1 MFIDKVELHVKA
13 GKGGNG
19 AIAFHR
25 EKFVDRGGPS
35 GGDGG
40 RGGSIYFVS
49 KSGLTTLIDFKYMHK
64 INGNDGENGQ
74 GEKCYGKGGEDI
86 YIDVPVGT
94 VVKEKETG
102 RVLADFTEPN
112 QTIVIAKGGKGG
124 KGNVKFA
131 NSKNQTPKIAENGD
145 DGEEYDIIIE
155 LKLLADVGLV
165 GFPSVGKS
173 TLLSVVTNAKPEI
186 ADYHF
191 TTLKPN
197 LGVVSLVEGYDF
209 VIADLPGLIKGAH
222 LGKGLG
228 LDFLKHLERC
238 RVIWHVI
245 DMSANDHRDPYEDYL
260 AIKEELKEYG
270 MRLLERPML
279 IVANKM
285 DVDGSELYLEDF
297 KNRLEDNIE
306 IFPISSFTR
315 EGLVPLIKRTY
326 ELVQTTPTF
335 PLVDTSE
342 IEEVTTFN
350 FEEKEDSNK
359 FTIRREKGAFV
370 VEGENIERVYKKI
383 NLSTDE
389 GVMKLATILNKM
401 GVEVAL
407 KKYGIKDGDTV
418 RICDFEFEYYE

>member
-1 MFIDKVELHVKA
+1 
-13 GKGGNG
+13 
-19 AIAFHR
+19 
-25 EKFVDRGGPS
+25 
-35 GGDGG
+35 
-40 RGGSIYFVS
+40 
-49 KSGLTTLIDFKYMHK
+49 
-64 INGNDGENGQ
+64 
-74 GEKCYGKGGEDI
+74 
-86 YIDVPVGT
+86 
-94 VVKEKETG
+94 
-102 RVLADFTEPN
+102 
-112 QTIVIAKGGKGG
+112 
-124 KGNVKFA
+124 
-131 NSKNQTPKIAENGD
+131 
-145 DGEEYDIIIE
+145 
-155 LKLLADVGLV
+155 
-165 GFPSVGKS
+165 
-173 TLLSVVTNAKPEI
+173 
-186 ADYHF
+186 
-191 TTLKPN
+191 
-197 LGVVSLVEGYDF
+197 
-209 VIADLPGLIKGAH
+209 
-222 LGKGLG
+222 
-228 LDFLKHLERC
+228 
-238 RVIWHVI
+238 
-245 DMSANDHRDPYEDYL
+245 
-260 AIKEELKEYG
+260 
-270 MRLLERPML
+270 
-279 IVANKM
+279 M

>member
-86 YIDVPVGT
+86 YLDVPVGT
-94 VVKEKETG
+94 MVKEKETG
-102 RVLADFTEPN
+102 RVLADFTEPD

-407 KKYGIKDGDTV
+407 KKYGIKDGDIV

>member
-1 MFIDKVELHVKA
+1 MFIDKVELYVKA

-25 EKFVDRGGPS
+25 EKFIDRGGPS

-40 RGGSIYFVS
+40 RGGSIYFVAN
-49 KSGLTTLIDFKYMHK
+49 SGLTTLIDFKYMHK
-64 INGNDGENGQ
+64 IIGNDGENGQ
-74 GEKCYGKGGEDI
+74 TEKCYGRGGEDI
-86 YIDVPVGT
+86 FIDVPVGT
-94 VVKEKETG
+94 IVKEKETG
-102 RVLADFTEPN
+102 RILADFTKDGEK
-112 QTIVIAKGGKGG
+112 IIIAAGGKGG
-124 KGNVKFA
+124 KGNAKFA
-131 NSKNQTPKIAENGD
+131 NSRNQTPKIAENGD
-145 DGEEYDIIIE
+145 EGEEYNIIVE

-173 TLLSVVTNAKPEI
+173 TLLSVLTNAKPEI

-197 LGVVSLVEGYDF
+197 LGVVSIVDGYDF

-238 RVIWHVI
+238 RVILHVI
-245 DMSANDHRDPYEDYL
+245 DMSANDGRDPYEDYL

-270 MRLLERPML
+270 MRLLERPMI

-297 KNRLEDNIE
+297 KNRLEDDVE
-306 IFPISSFTR
+306 IYPISSFTR
-315 EGLVPLIKRTY
+315 EGLIPLIKRTY
-326 ELVQTTPTF
+326 ELVKTTPEF
-335 PLVDTSE
+335 PLVDANE
-342 IEEVTTFN
+342 IEQVATFGLK
-350 FEEKEDSNK
+350 EETNEFS
-359 FTIRREKGAFV
+359 IRREKGIFI
-370 VEGENIERVYKKI
+370 VEGENIERIYKKI
-383 NLSTDE
+383 NISTDE
-389 GVMKLATILNKM
+389 GVMKLASILNKM
-401 GVEVAL
+401 GVEEAL
-407 KKYGIKDGDTV
+407 KKNGIKDGDTV